1 MNHTPSARRR
11 ARQGEVAARVAVVL
25 GLAAAAGLAAS
36 GAAPEA
42 GMSATARSACA
53 GWISGFLTAI

>member
-1 MNHTPSARRR
+1 MSHQPNARRR

-42 GMSATARSACA
+42 EIPSATRSACS
-53 GWISGFLTAI
+53 GWVSGFLTAI